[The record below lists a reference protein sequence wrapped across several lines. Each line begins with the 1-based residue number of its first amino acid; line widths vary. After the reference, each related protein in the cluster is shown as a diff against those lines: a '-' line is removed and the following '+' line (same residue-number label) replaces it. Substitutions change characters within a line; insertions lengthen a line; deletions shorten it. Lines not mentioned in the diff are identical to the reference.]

1 MIYALDTN
9 TVAYAFKGMGG
20 VKERL
25 LATPR
30 DAVVIPAVVAYE
42 IEYGLARQ
50 SGNDKR
56 RAQWAE
62 FLATVRVLPLNV
74 EAAREAALI
83 RAELEA
89 AGQAIGPQD
98 VLIAGIAAAHGAT
111 LVTHNVR
118 EFGRIGRL
126 AVIDWYEENEK

>member
-20 VKERL
+20 VAERL

-30 DAVVIPAVVAYE
+30 DAVVVPAIVAYE

-50 SGNDKR
+50 AANPR
-56 RAQWAE
+56 RHAQWAE

-89 AGQAIGPQD
+89 AGQGIGPQD
-98 VLIAGIAAAHGAT
+98 VLIAGIAVAHGAT
-111 LVTHNVR
+111 LVTRNTR

-126 AVIDWYEENEK
+126 SMINWYEADK

>member
-1 MIYALDTN
+1 VIHALDTN

-20 VKERL
+20 VRERL

-30 DAVVIPAVVAYE
+30 DAVALPAVVVYE

-50 SGNDKR
+50 VVSER
-56 RAQWAE
+56 RQQQWAE
-62 FLATVRVLPLNV
+62 FLASVRILPLNA
-74 EAAREAALI
+74 EAARQAALI

-89 AGQAIGPQD
+89 SGLGIGPLD
-98 VLIAGIAAAHGAT
+98 VLIAGIAVAHGAT
-111 LVTHNVR
+111 LVTRNLR

-126 AVIDWYEENEK
+126 ATINWYEEPTP